1 MATLRAGQELLSAD
15 FLAQL
20 ERLALLS
27 RRTFR
32 GRVKGERKSPRK
44 GISVEFSDYRPY
56 GVGDDIRYVDWNIYG
71 RLDRLYLKLFVDEED
86 LCLHVLLDAS
96 ASMGFGE
103 PIKLT
108 YGAKLGLALG
118 FVGLA
123 NHERVGISVL
133 RDRVAEGWSPARGRA
148 HLLPLMDFL
157 GRLRPGGGTSLNE
170 GLAQY
175 ALRAREAGLAVVVS
189 DLMDPAGYERG
200 LKALLERRFDVHVVH
215 LLSADE
221 MAPAFGGDLRLIDVE
236 TGEVRD
242 LTLDGE
248 AQRAYRQ
255 RLRDF
260 LERAEQFCLRHEIA
274 YHRVVTDTPVEEFVL
289 RQLKGLLLS

>member
-1 MATLRAGQELLSAD
+1 M
-15 FLAQL
+15 
-20 ERLALLS
+20 
-27 RRTFR
+27 
-32 GRVKGERKSPRK
+32 
-44 GISVEFSDYRPY
+44 
-56 GVGDDIRYVDWNIYG
+56 
-71 RLDRLYLKLFVDEED
+71 
-86 LCLHVLLDAS
+86 
-96 ASMGFGE
+96 
-103 PIKLT
+103 
-108 YGAKLGLALG
+108 
-118 FVGLA
+118 
-123 NHERVGISVL
+123 
-133 RDRVAEGWSPARGRA
+133 
-148 HLLPLMDFL
+148 
-157 GRLRPGGGTSLNE
+157 
-170 GLAQY
+170 
-175 ALRAREAGLAVVVS
+175 
-189 DLMDPAGYERG
+189 
-200 LKALLERRFDVHVVH
+200 LERRFDVHVVH